1 MSSLI
6 STSEERIIFA
16 DDDAETSKSVLDTN
30 LINENYDADEI
41 NADEKMGYDLISSL
55 QKKNIISALRSNNR
69 RSKEDLTNFSP
80 VVSVGEIL
88 EKVHPY

>member
-6 STSEERIIFA
+6 SPSDERIIYA
-16 DDDAETSKSVLDTN
+16 DDDGETSKSV

-80 VVSVGEIL
+80 VVSVGE
-88 EKVHPY
+88 